1 MVKFLFFIVGHHFP
15 FIGPLAFLVDPAIS
29 TGAMSCIYYEQLFVV
44 HA

>member
-1 MVKFLFFIVGHHFP
+1 MLKFLFFIDGQSP
-15 FIGPLAFLVDPAIS
+15 FVGPLAFLLYPAIS